1 MARRKFNFNVMGIFS
16 GFFDRFKAADFEI
29 SHNKKLKTV
38 QQEFKNNFGL
48 SLRVYKGKML
58 ADPDLTFAQ
67 LNQKT
72 SKKIQANSGNLKVK
86 ANMTIGDFEKLI
98 DEHFG
103 LSVQVA
109 NEYNTYCV
117 GNSYTI
123 GQASRKED
131 LLNWCKLRGHKS
143 IEAWLESEGFESLE
157 DYYNRDSNTKG
168 DNP

>member
-1 MARRKFNFNVMGIFS
+1 MGIFS
-16 GFFDRFKAADFEI
+16 NFFDRFKAADFEI

-38 QQEFKNNFGL
+38 QEEFMRNFGL

-67 LNQKT
+67 LNQRT
-72 SKKIQANSGNLKVK
+72 SKKIQANMDNLEIK
-86 ANMTIGDFEKLI
+86 ANMVIGDFEKLI

-103 LSVQVA
+103 LTVQVA
-109 NEYNTYCV
+109 NEFNTYCV

-123 GQASRKED
+123 GQAARKED
-131 LLNWCKLRGHKS
+131 LLDWCKTRGHKS
-143 IEAWLESEGFESLE
+143 IEAWLDSEGFDSLE
-157 DYYNRDSNTKG
+157 DYYNRNKPSES